1 MAGLKEG
8 GLGMG
13 LQSTYP
19 PRVKANRAL
28 SFGCKKGVAVKSD
41 GGSDGAALIF
51 FKNLFMNYMVSI
63 EKKRST
69 KLYSSMKS
77 QGKHSA
83 NHTQA
88 KK

>member
-51 FKNLFMNYMVSI
+51 LKTFL
-63 EKKRST
+63 
-69 KLYSSMKS
+69 
-77 QGKHSA
+77 
-83 NHTQA
+83 
-88 KK
+88 